1 VKRPLTTTELCCALA
16 VERNEV
22 ELDPENIPD
31 VEDLLSVCAGL
42 VVVDQESAVIR
53 LVHYTTQEYFER
65 VIDTWNPD
73 APLQIALTC
82 LTYLS
87 YDVFRTGSCSSDED
101 FEERLQ
107 ENKFLHYAAKHW
119 SEHAATVETR
129 VCAIVCSFLLDDCL
143 VSSATQVLLAPTY
156 KYHDYS
162 QDYPKDNTG
171 AHLAARLGLTVSLE
185 TLLLHKGQER
195 KAEFTK
201 KDSEGQT
208 LLYLAARNGHYL
220 TAKLLIDEG
229 AEVNAQGGR
238 YYSTALQAA
247 SYSGHGAVVKLLI
260 EQGAEVNAQGGTYG
274 NALQAA
280 SREGHEAVVKLLIK
294 QGAEVNA
301 QGGLYG
307 TALQAAS
314 AEGHEAVVKLL
325 IEQGAEVNAQG
336 GYFGNALQAAS
347 GEGNEAV
354 VNLLIE
360 QGAKVNAQGGGFGN
374 ALQAASYSG
383 HEAVVRLLIEHGAEQ
398 LPTLHS

>member
-1 VKRPLTTTELCCALA
+1 

-65 VIDTWNPD
+65 VTDTWNPD

-101 FEERLQ
+101 LEERLQ

-129 VCAIVCSFLLDDCL
+129 VCAMVCSFLLDDCL
-143 VSSATQVLLAPTY
+143 VSSATQVLLTPTY
-156 KYHDYS
+156 KSRNYS
-162 QDYPKDNTG
+162 QDYPKDSTG
-171 AHLAARLGLTVSLE
+171 AHLAARLGLTVSLQ

-201 KDSEGQT
+201 KDSKGQT
-208 LLYLAARNGHYL
+208 LLYLAAKNGHYL

-229 AEVNAQGGR
+229 AEVNAQGGP
-238 YYSTALQAA
+238 YGTALQAA

-260 EQGAEVNAQGGTYG
+260 EQGAEVNAQGGLY
-274 NALQAA
+274 
-280 SREGHEAVVKLLIK
+280 
-294 QGAEVNA
+294 
-301 QGGLYG
+301 YG

-314 AEGHEAVVKLL
+314 YSGHGAVVKLL

-336 GYFGNALQAAS
+336 GVHGNALEAAS
-347 GEGNEAV
+347 YNSHEAV
-354 VNLLIE
+354 VKLLIE
-360 QGAKVNAQGGGFGN
+360 Q
-374 ALQAASYSG
+374 
-383 HEAVVRLLIEHGAEQ
+383 GAEQ